1 MLKLN
6 SGVAEKTLTIEE
18 FLRKFLTYLPANV
31 RKNIVPK
38 SSKNTLRDE
47 SIFEYQI
54 YAEGNYICLLRH
66 FTFCPPDSKDESWYW
81 EDKDAGHFVYNMM
94 FAGNI
99 KRCPD
104 YQKMLKQKSKA
115 LPVRT
120 ELNKDTLNLVPDYYL
135 LSYFGK
141 YVIPIT
147 EPLTDSYARKLAD
160 QFVEGNLVYRNNS
173 DNNPLRRRR

>member
-6 SGVAEKTLTIEE
+6 SGVVEKTLTIEE
-18 FLRKFLTYLPANV
+18 FLRAFLTYLPSNV
-31 RKNIVPK
+31 RKKIVPK

-47 SIFEYQI
+47 PIFEYQI
-54 YAEGNYICLLRH
+54 YAEGSYIQLERH

-104 YQKMLKQKSKA
+104 YQKMLKNKSNP
-115 LPVRT
+115 LPVKT
-120 ELNKDTLNLVPDYYL
+120 QLNVDTLNLIPDYYL
-135 LSYFGK
+135 LSYLGR
-141 YVIPIT
+141 YVIPII
-147 EPLTDSYARKLAD
+147 EPLTDAYARKLAV
-160 QFVEGNLVYRNNS
+160 QFVEGKLVYRPG
-173 DNNPLRRRR
+173 NNPLRRR